1 MNEKK
6 EKLKR
11 VLGSLVVLSTPFS
24 LRRDGTQFFVILC
37 VRSPFERLLSSVG
50 SANARKGSKSIAMTS
65 MMMTMTMTMGESDDQ
80 SADRLDLEFR

>member
-11 VLGSLVVLSTPFS
+11 VLGSLIVLSTSFS

-37 VRSPFERLLSSVG
+37 VRSPLERLLSSAG

-65 MMMTMTMTMGESDDQ
+65 MMMTMTMSESDDQ